1 MRIVDFSDGFSSAL
15 APTLGGFAAVTG
27 TRASPTLITAVGGI
41 TPTGQGIEIMFVA
54 GSGGPIDVSANPQIA
69 AGTQV
74 GQQLVLVGRDD
85 TNTVYLE
92 DGNGLKMNGP
102 VTLSADSTITFVWDT
117 VSWVELNRNDL

>member
-1 MRIVDFSDGFSSAL
+1 M
-15 APTLGGFAAVTG
+15 
-27 TRASPTLITAVGGI
+27 
-41 TPTGQGIEIMFVA
+41 
-54 GSGGPIDVSANPQIA
+54 SANPQIE

-117 VSWVELNRNDL
+117 VNWVELNRNDL